1 MSTKTWEMLSGC
13 HDAVLRENFKYSSF
27 KDIHEYL
34 ETKFH
39 DHKQKW
45 YYGLHP
51 VDIHN
56 IRTDMGSFE
65 TKDCMKSHMIFRK
78 KSNSKSCR

>member
-1 MSTKTWEMLSGC
+1 MEQLGRLVDAMNGFGVKEPIKN
-13 HDAVLRENFKYSSF
+13 AVLRENSKYSSS

-39 DHKQKW
+39 DDKQKC
-45 YYGLHP
+45 YYVLHP

-56 IRTDMGSFE
+56 IRSL
-65 TKDCMKSHMIFRK
+65 I
-78 KSNSKSCR
+78 